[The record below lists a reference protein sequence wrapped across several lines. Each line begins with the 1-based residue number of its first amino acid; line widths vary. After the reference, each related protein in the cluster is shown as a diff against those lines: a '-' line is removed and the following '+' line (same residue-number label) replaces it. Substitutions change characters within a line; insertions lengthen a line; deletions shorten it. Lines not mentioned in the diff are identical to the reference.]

1 MDYVCSVVFIC
12 QSFDLIIN
20 RRVIS
25 FKKNSLFI
33 VSDKI
38 RRELPVCPS
47 KLRIVDIDKKT
58 CLSFFIDVNNELPG
72 KFTLDK
78 NGYIAE
84 EEPPLSLVFSL
95 FEGIKIADSHSLWLK
110 ERLCISLLAMFKK
123 RESVNSFIL
132 TNINTFTCK
141 ITGIISF
148 NIERQWH
155 LKDIAEL
162 IYTSESLIK
171 KRLRD
176 EGTSFTEILRDTR
189 MRYAKKLITSNSYSI
204 NVVAQK
210 CAITVLHISYVHLKI
225 IMVSRHLIILRK

>member
-84 EEPPLSLVFSL
+84 EEPSIIACFFS
-95 FEGIKIADSHSLWLK
+95 
-110 ERLCISLLAMFKK
+110 
-123 RESVNSFIL
+123 V
-132 TNINTFTCK
+132 
-141 ITGIISF
+141 
-148 NIERQWH
+148 
-155 LKDIAEL
+155 
-162 IYTSESLIK
+162 
-171 KRLRD
+171 
-176 EGTSFTEILRDTR
+176 
-189 MRYAKKLITSNSYSI
+189 
-204 NVVAQK
+204 
-210 CAITVLHISYVHLKI
+210 
-225 IMVSRHLIILRK
+225 